1 MPEPC
6 ESCRHYE
13 PAPANRPDVDPQ
25 CHRGVHFGRAIV
37 SAVSVRTMRDDHWWG
52 RDGCQQEG
60 RFWEAR
66 K

>member
-37 SAVSVRTMRDDHWWG
+37 SAVSVRTMRD
-52 RDGCQQEG
+52 QEG

>member
-6 ESCRHYE
+6 ESCKHYDAAPSLPE
-13 PAPANRPDVDPQ
+13 PL
-25 CHRGVHFGRAIV
+25 CHKGVRYGRALV